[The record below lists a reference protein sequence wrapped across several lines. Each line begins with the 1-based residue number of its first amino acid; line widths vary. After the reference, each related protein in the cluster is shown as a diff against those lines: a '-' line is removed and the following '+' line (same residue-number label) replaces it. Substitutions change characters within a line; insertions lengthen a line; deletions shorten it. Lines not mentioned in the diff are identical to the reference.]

1 MFVVRTGV
9 ISPLSFPSCYRL
21 SLTEDK
27 LSTVTCFVTL
37 ILLVLVQLPRFLRLL
52 YISESYSQDG
62 DGRDNLKLDFVNE
75 YVEGQVR
82 VFFFPH
88 GMT

>member
-1 MFVVRTGV
+1 MRTGV
-9 ISPLSFPSCYRL
+9 ISPLSFSTCYRL

-37 ILLVLVQLPRFLRLL
+37 NLLVSVQLPRFLMFL
-52 YISESYSQDG
+52 YVSESYSQDG

-75 YVEGQVR
+75 YV
-82 VFFFPH
+82 
-88 GMT
+88 